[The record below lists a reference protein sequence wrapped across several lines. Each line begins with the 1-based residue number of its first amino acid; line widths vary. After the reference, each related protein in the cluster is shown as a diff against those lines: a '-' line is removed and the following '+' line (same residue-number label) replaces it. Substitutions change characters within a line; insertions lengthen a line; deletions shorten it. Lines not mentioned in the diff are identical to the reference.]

1 MLSSSALA
9 PAAGHLLAARG
20 SGPSPLWYTT
30 RATGVVALLLLTVTV
45 ALGVAGTARYSAP
58 ALPRLVRAGLHR
70 NVSLL
75 TMAFLAVH
83 VLTTVLDPYAAI
95 GFSAAIIPFSSA
107 YRPFW
112 LSLGTIAFDLL
123 LAIAITSLVRSRL
136 SYRTWRAVHWLAYAS
151 WPVALWHGL
160 GTGTDSKLSWLL
172 VLDASCVVAVA
183 AALVWRLTLAP
194 RGRLRLAGILATWGL
209 VFATIGFVAIG
220 PLQSGWA
227 RRAGTP
233 VALLGSA
240 AAITSAPA
248 SALSL
253 TASYAG
259 HVRRDPVGPGQVV
272 IRVSARTT
280 AQPARTLTIVL
291 QGKPDGSAI
300 NMSSGTVRLD
310 AVPGGQPYAGPVTLL
325 NGQRLTAALRGPAG
339 QPAQAELTLV
349 IAGGRATG
357 RLVIRP
363 GGQA

>member
-1 MLSSSALA
+1 MLSSSVLSSAQ
-9 PAAGHLLAARG
+9 LLAAG
-20 SGPSPLWYTT
+20 SYSPSPLWFTT
-30 RATGVVALLLLTVTV
+30 RATGVVALLLLTMTV
-45 ALGVAGTARYSAP
+45 ALGVAGTARYSP
-58 ALPRLVRAGLHR
+58 SFMPRLIRAGLHR

-75 TMAFLAVH
+75 AVAFVCVH

-95 GFSAAIIPFSSA
+95 GFSSAIIPFSSS
-107 YRPFW
+107 YRPLW

-123 LAIAITSLVRSRL
+123 LGIVVTSLFRARL

-172 VLDASCVVAVA
+172 VLDAVCVMAVA
-183 AALVWRLTLAP
+183 AVVVWRLTLAP
-194 RGRLRLAGILATWGL
+194 RSRLRLAGVLATWAL
-209 VFATIGFVAIG
+209 VFATVGFVAIG

-240 AAITSAPA
+240 ASITSAPP
-248 SALSL
+248 SEFSL

-259 HVRRDPVGPGQVV
+259 HVRRDPVGSGQVV
-272 IRVSARTT
+272 IRVSAHTT
-280 AQPARTLTIVL
+280 AQPVRTLTIVL
-291 QGKPDGSAI
+291 KGKPDGSAI
-300 NMSSGTVRLD
+300 SMSSGTVRLD
-310 AVPGGQPYAGPVTLL
+310 AVPGGEPYAGPVTLL
-325 NGQRLTAALRGPAG
+325 NGPRLTAALRGPVG

-349 IAGGRATG
+349 ITGGRATG
-357 RLVIRP
+357 RVVIRP

>member
-1 MLSSSALA
+1 MLSSSVLPSA
-9 PAAGHLLAARG
+9 HLLAAG
-20 SGPSPLWYTT
+20 SYSPSPLWFTT
-30 RATGVVALLLLTVTV
+30 RATGVVALLLLTMTV
-45 ALGVAGTARYSAP
+45 ALGVAGTARYSP
-58 ALPRLVRAGLHR
+58 SFMPRLIRAGLHR

-75 TMAFLAVH
+75 AVAFICVH

-95 GFSAAIIPFSSA
+95 GFSSAIIPFSSS

-123 LAIAITSLVRSRL
+123 LAVVITSLARSRL

-160 GTGTDSKLSWLL
+160 GTGTDTKLSWLL
-172 VLDASCVVAVA
+172 VLDAVCVMAVA
-183 AALVWRLTLAP
+183 AAVVWRLTLAP
-194 RGRLRLAGILATWGL
+194 RSRLRLAGMLAAWGL
-209 VFATIGFVAIG
+209 VFATVGFVAIG

-240 AAITSAPA
+240 ASITSAPP

-291 QGKPDGSAI
+291 KGKPDGSAI
-300 NMSSGTVRLD
+300 SMSSGTVRLG
-310 AVPGGQPYAGPVTLL
+310 AVPGGDPYSGPVTLL
-325 NGQRLTAALRGPAG
+325 SGPRLTAALRGPVG

-357 RLVIRP
+357 RVVIRP

>member
-1 MLSSSALA
+1 MLSSSVLPSAHVLT
-9 PAAGHLLAARG
+9 AG
-20 SGPSPLWYTT
+20 SYSPSPLWYTT

-45 ALGVAGTARYSAP
+45 ALGVAGTARYSTP

-75 TMAFLAVH
+75 TVAFVVIH

-95 GFSAAIIPFSSA
+95 GFSSAFIPFSSA
-107 YRPFW
+107 YRPIW
-112 LSLGTIAFDLL
+112 LSLGTIGFDLL
-123 LAIAITSLVRSRL
+123 LAIVLTSLVRSRL

-183 AALVWRLTLAP
+183 AAVVWRLTLAP
-194 RGRLRLAGILATWGL
+194 HSRLRLAGILATWGL

-240 AAITSAPA
+240 R
-248 SALSL
+248 SALT
-253 TASYAG
+253 TAFTMSARYSG
-259 HVRRDPVGPGQVV
+259 QVRRNLPGPDQVV
-272 IRVSARTT
+272 IQVSALTT
-280 AQPARTLTIVL
+280 GHAAHALTIVL
-291 QGKPDGSAI
+291 KGKPDGSAI
-300 NMSSGTVRLD
+300 SMSSGTVRLD
-310 AVPGGQPYAGPVTLL
+310 AVPGGEPYAGPVTLL

-357 RLVIRP
+357 RVVIRP

>member
-1 MLSSSALA
+1 MLSSSVLPSA
-9 PAAGHLLAARG
+9 HLLAAG
-20 SGPSPLWYTT
+20 GYSPSPLWFTT
-30 RATGVVALLLLTVTV
+30 RATGVVALLLLTMTV
-45 ALGVAGTARYSAP
+45 ALGVAGTARYSTP

-75 TMAFLAVH
+75 TMAFVAVH

-95 GFSAAIIPFSSA
+95 GFSSAVIPFSSA

-123 LAIAITSLVRSRL
+123 LAIVITSLVRSRL

-172 VLDASCVVAVA
+172 MLNAICVVAVA
-183 AALVWRLTLAP
+183 ATVVWRLTLEP
-194 RGRLRLAGILATWGL
+194 LNRLRLAGILAAGGL

-240 AAITSAPA
+240 RPALTTAFTMSARY
-248 SALSL
+248 S
-253 TASYAG
+253 G
-259 HVRRDPVGPGQVV
+259 QVRRNVPAPEQVV
-272 IRVSARTT
+272 IRVSALTT
-280 AQPARTLTIVL
+280 GPPVDALTIVL
-291 QGKPDGSAI
+291 KGTPIGSGI
-300 NMSSGTVRLD
+300 SMSSGTVRLD
-310 AVPGGQPYAGPVTLL
+310 AGPGGEPYTGPVTLL
-325 NGQRLTAALRGPAG
+325 NGRRLTAALRGPAG

-357 RLVIRP
+357 RVVIRP
-363 GGQA
+363 GGKA